1 MTTSNAVEAAVRAS
15 VAILEAVVDLGSI
28 PSGHL
33 YAQLMGRMSLEN
45 YNAIINGLVKAG
57 MLTDR
62 GHLLEP
68 TAKGR
73 ELIAVSRS

>member
-15 VAILEAVVDLGSI
+15 LAILEAVVDLGSV

-33 YAQLMGRMSLEN
+33 YARLMGRMSLES
-45 YNAIINGLVKAG
+45 YNAIINGLVKAE
-57 MLTDR
+57 MITNE
-62 GHLLEP
+62 GHVLAP

-73 ELIAVSRS
+73 ELIASGR